1 MNGKIIVPERG
12 RGLKITCEAK
22 EEAAAASLADS
33 SPATSAAA
41 PPPPQPPPQSA
52 MDAFVEAAAVGCDIR
67 VNIDLPAGTEL
78 AEPSQE
84 GSIWTQERGS
94 AVEFLESV
102 AASSKKVPV

>member
-52 MDAFVEAAAVGCDIR
+52 MDAFVEAAAVGFVHHEQC
-67 VNIDLPAGTEL
+67 LK
-78 AEPSQE
+78 S
-84 GSIWTQERGS
+84 
-94 AVEFLESV
+94 
-102 AASSKKVPV
+102 